1 MAELYKNAEKGTLIT
16 LEFSKSKERHH
27 FNSLTEM
34 EAWAHT
40 IYIQAKD
47 ISDRITF
54 TKDQLASQFTQPFL
68 AHHRQ
73 LLNAVGRHTKFSED
87 QEGAERSEMD
97 LGTALDDIKIRAKNF
112 FLELTP
118 VADSVIGTAMLQ
130 FSQEDPYSALLLGL
144 LHSEVPEIDQTR
156 IQVLQWKT
164 IRKAFAAERSIEST
178 EHIAEVF
185 KDKAL
190 ELQNRYELL
199 NSRMREDYENRSQD
213 IEKQHRDFISNKD
226 QLLRNA
232 KSSHYQGRRLLA
244 RSISKTISERQKMS
258 AELGALKKTY
268 ETHMALEAPAKYWQQ
283 KSTSHTKGFW
293 WSLGAFSLLVIVSLA
308 TIWLLGPEFVTEVT
322 KGGNGFSLPAFA
334 MITIP
339 ALFIAWLL
347 KIFANQIASNHHLK
361 QDSVLRQ
368 TMITTYLALMKDPG
382 TQVGVEERTLIL
394 NAIFRPAD
402 RHNDDNGPSAGL
414 IELVRQAKS

>member
-1 MAELYKNAEKGTLIT
+1 MTRTDQTALIKFELP
-16 LEFSKSKERHH
+16 KSKETRQ
-27 FNSLTEM
+27 FNSFQEMSKWANEVYNQAEDISAIIAQSREQIATTFSTPFLTHHRELRDAVDFYRKR
-34 EAWAHT
+34 ELAR
-40 IYIQAKD
+40 QAK
-47 ISDRITF
+47 
-54 TKDQLASQFTQPFL
+54 
-68 AHHRQ
+68 
-73 LLNAVGRHTKFSED
+73 
-87 QEGAERSEMD
+87 
-97 LGTALDDIKIRAKNF
+97 GTESWSNEEVRTVLDDIRSRASKF

-118 VADSVIGTAMLQ
+118 TADSFVGTAMMQ
-130 FSQEDPYSALLLGL
+130 AGQEDSYKALIIGL
-144 LHSEVPEIDQTR
+144 LHSEIPQLDQSR
-156 IQVLQWKT
+156 LQIFQWKT
-164 IRKAFAAERSIEST
+164 IREAFAAERRLREPDKLADAFIE
-178 EHIAEVF
+178 
-185 KDKAL
+185 KAIDL
-190 ELQNRYELL
+190 ESRHELL
-199 NSRMREDYENRSQD
+199 HAKMLQEFNRRSQT
-213 IEKQHRDFISNKD
+213 IENQYKDFIADKD
-226 QLLRNA
+226 ELLGKGRTDYLNA
-232 KSSHYQGRRLLA
+232 RRLLSK
-244 RSISKTISERQKMS
+244 SIRKTTRERREQS
-258 AELGALKKTY
+258 AELSALQKTY

-283 KSTSHTKGFW
+283 KSASHTKGFW
-293 WSLGAFSLLVIVSLA
+293 WSLGVFSLLVIVSLA
-308 TIWLLGPEFVTEVT
+308 TIWLKGPEFVTEVS